1 MVERGIIN
9 ILGLYIWNVL
19 YKIDKNFMV
28 WMVFLRFILFVNIIL
43 FFLKKKK
50 KVELKIYKL
59 VNVVVCL
66 RIKGRIDYLF
76 RLCMYELINII

>member
-43 FFLKKKK
+43 FFLKKK
-50 KVELKIYKL
+50 EEGWI
-59 VNVVVCL
+59 
-66 RIKGRIDYLF
+66 
-76 RLCMYELINII
+76 ENI

>member
-66 RIKGRIDYLF
+66 RI
-76 RLCMYELINII
+76 

>member
-59 VNVVVCL
+59 VNVIVCW
-66 RIKGRIDYLF
+66 RI
-76 RLCMYELINII
+76 

>member
-59 VNVVVCL
+59 VNVVVCW
-66 RIKGRIDYLF
+66 RI
-76 RLCMYELINII
+76 

>member
-59 VNVVVCL
+59 VNVVVCR
-66 RIKGRIDYLF
+66 RI
-76 RLCMYELINII
+76 